1 MIKKGVVDGGKG
13 GRERNTLVVGEK
25 EKKLQEPARVHPVPQ
40 ICTFVEL
47 RRVVVHVLKLIYQ
60 VVFRYFYVFIVG

>member
-1 MIKKGVVDGGKG
+1 VERVEGKEYFGCGGKG
-13 GRERNTLVVGEK
+13 
-25 EKKLQEPARVHPVPQ
+25 KKIARTRVHPVPQ

-47 RRVVVHVLKLIYQ
+47 RVVDTCFKILIYQ